1 MQLDLFED
9 NSKKENVMNSHMF
22 FIHETDDEYRF
33 PVIGFQNMDADG
45 NPYIPVEQF
54 NMFAVS
60 ILEVVARSMPN
71 KQFKIDWNDE

>member
-1 MQLDLFED
+1 
-9 NSKKENVMNSHMF
+9 MNGHMF
-22 FIHETDDEYRF
+22 FIHEANDEYRF

-45 NPYIPVEQF
+45 NPYIPAEEF

-71 KQFKIDWNDE
+71 KQFKIDWNDEE